1 MLNRSSSAV
10 CPPSPFHQRGVV
22 LLILFMVLFMAGASV
37 FLTVMNNNVIQQRE
51 NTDTLNELRAARDVL
66 ISYAVLHGDYYG
78 AAGAG
83 PGHLPCPDS
92 NNNGSENS
100 PCATTT
106 LARLPTSI
114 TLPSG
119 DIFPLSETMT
129 GIDEQLWY
137 AVSPEF
143 RRNPAGIV
151 NTTVNGSFSLDGRGG
166 IAAVIIAPGEAL
178 ASQSRPSNNTSNYL
192 EADNLSPPD
201 FITYYATDPAAF
213 NDRVM
218 AVTAAEILAPVSARV
233 AEAVKQS
240 LDAWHASNGSYPAD
254 ASEFADATTVAPAPA
269 PAWFQ
274 ANQWDVNAAYTRL
287 SNDSATLAFTGCGIT
302 YTLDQTVPNISRT
315 GTRC

>member
-1 MLNRSSSAV
+1 MKPSLPNK
-10 CPPSPFHQRGVV
+10 PPPAYRQSGVV
-22 LLILFMVLFMAGASV
+22 LLILFMILFMVGASV

-51 NTDTLNELRAARDVL
+51 NADTLSELRAARDVL

-78 AAGAG
+78 ATGAG

-92 NNNGSENS
+92 NNDGTENS
-100 PCATTT
+100 PCGTTT

-119 DIFPLSETMT
+119 DIFPVSESMA
-129 GIDEQLWY
+129 GIDQQLWY

-151 NTTVNGSFSLDGRGG
+151 NTTVNGSFTVDGRSG

-178 ASQSRPSNNTSNYL
+178 ATQSRPSNNTSNYL
-192 EADNLSPPD
+192 EADNISPPD
-201 FITYYATDPAAF
+201 FISYYTVNPAAL
-213 NDRVM
+213 NDRIM
-218 AVTAAEILAPVSARV
+218 AITAAEILAPISARV
-233 AEAVKQS
+233 AEAIKQS
-240 LDAWHASNGSYPAD
+240 LDAWHGSYGSYPAD

-274 ANQWDVNAAYTRL
+274 SNQWDVNTSYTRL
-287 SNDSATLAFTGCGIT
+287 SNDSATLIFTGCGIT